1 MAGGKTPVTT
11 STFMSGPSRQEF
23 LHPSSVTLARLPSL
37 LFVTQLV
44 DPDDPVLGFV
54 VDQIRAL
61 RAEGDVIV
69 VANEVRRVPPDL
81 EGAVLTLGKERG
93 NGRTRRTARYLT
105 IVARLA
111 VTRRVGAL
119 LAHMCPVYLVLA
131 APITKVARVRTALW
145 FVHPS
150 DTPMLRLA
158 ERLADVVVTAM
169 PGSYPRRAA
178 KVLPIGHAIDTDH
191 IQECAVGRRPG
202 ERLRLLALGR
212 TSAVKGYR
220 TLIRATAT
228 ARDAG
233 ADVDLRIVGPSVTS
247 AEAEHRRELEQLV
260 GSSGAPVHIED
271 GVARGDVAQLLT
283 DAHALVNTTERG
295 SADKVVFEAM
305 AAGRPV
311 LVTSD
316 AFAPLV
322 TDLPIALLSPPN
334 DTNALAARITALA
347 TAPPS
352 VLDAVGRELRH
363 RVARD
368 HSLRHWAQSVR
379 QLLFADH

>member
-1 MAGGKTPVTT
+1 MV
-11 STFMSGPSRQEF
+11 GPSRQEF

-81 EGAVLTLGKERG
+81 ERAVFTLGKERG
-93 NGRTRRTARYLT
+93 YGRTRRTVRYLT

-111 VTRRVGAL
+111 VTRRIRAL
-119 LAHMCPVYLVLA
+119 LAHMCPVYLVVA
-131 APITKVARVRTALW
+131 APITKAARVRTALW

-150 DTPMLRLA
+150 DTRMLRLA

-169 PGSYPRRAA
+169 PGSYPRRAD
-178 KVLPIGHAIDTDH
+178 KVVPIGHAIDTDR

-202 ERLRLLALGR
+202 ERLQLLALGR

-220 TLIRATAT
+220 TLIRATAI

-260 GSSGAPVHIED
+260 ESSGAPVHIED
-271 GVARGDVAQLLT
+271 GVARGEVAQLLA

-322 TDLPIALLSPPN
+322 TDLPVALLRPPN
-334 DTNALAARITALA
+334 DTNALAAGITALA
-347 TAPPS
+347 TALPS
-352 VLDAVGRELRH
+352 VLDAVGTELRH

-379 QLLFADH
+379 QLLLADH